1 MVLFALSLKL
11 ICGLCED
18 IFSPICTTLLHTFVI
33 KGSEVKSVNTVT
45 IILES
50 YAVLNHSVVSNS
62 LRPNR
67 Q

>member
-18 IFSPICTTLLHTFVI
+18 IFSPICTTLLHTFII
-33 KGSEVKSVNTVT
+33 KGSEVESFNTVT

-50 YAVLNHSVVSNS
+50 CAVLNHSVVFDS
-62 LRPNR
+62 L
-67 Q
+67 